1 MPYQDGYVP
10 EYNYSNHSGQ
20 YGQAQYGFQQQQQQ
34 QQPQQQRPPQQHTY
48 QQNWHTPYA
57 TPQAFDPSQGQ
68 ASFYQTPNQPARQQQ
83 YLSPPSQPALI
94 QQNVQYSPD
103 PLHHFQPPPQPR
115 QQQQQAFYAQQ
126 QAKQAQR
133 PLSQSSQT
141 QQTPRPQGSHRQPV
155 ASPQWT
161 QYPSSPSP
169 YETSGPS
176 SRAPTSNSPYA
187 TAQQAQQQQ
196 QPPPPQRSHQQ
207 VSHPGQPSSQMA
219 QGQKNRPMPSQQ
231 HSQAR
236 MPSQAMPSQPHKQSG
251 SSQQRPSPVVQN
263 RVMNDRPSQPTV
275 GQFVQH
281 NNLQQ
286 VDPSVAHSFH
296 EVNTPTQA
304 KRPSVP
310 QNNFRP
316 PSSSRQVQSTPSTI
330 TVDPSMLQRP
340 NSTIKA
346 QPQRPSIKLE
356 RPEVR
361 SPKRRRSNDGTALPI
376 DNQPERHAASVKH
389 EPESKSSRQ
398 MLQSKPVPASS
409 PLTELASSQLPPT
422 PTPLT
427 SVDYQA
433 ALLALSDEY
442 ISAAYSM
449 TGPLSG
455 KEASD
460 ELLDQYQNLLSTGL
474 GCLDSVLKNYRI
486 SDPRKEAR
494 IRLRYASLLYEET
507 ENLTDAEEC
516 LSKGISL
523 CERARLTDL
532 KYAMHHLTA
541 RIWFKSR
548 KFKTAMKTVE
558 RMTAEV
564 EKLQLLHW
572 VYAFHFLRVSFGL
585 QIPDNHHE
593 TVSLVRY
600 LSALSAVA
608 TRHYHVSVQI
618 VAHTIEALVHLRAR
632 TSDSIDLANRAM
644 ASARMHQLTPEMQ
657 AMPQV
662 KALLNY
668 LDVGCS
674 LTRFNRKVADSKV
687 QAMQLELD
695 QGTHDEAWTNRDGC
709 ALHISLGHSKDA
721 ELEADSGGVF
731 QQGPNGDV
739 CLAFSWLTK
748 QQAYAVGYLISGLSK
763 LDGSTGPEA
772 AKYLSH
778 VVTMSRTVPKDM
790 SLSLSAAT
798 SRWHM
803 QVSLRA
809 TARLYIAFAFCGISD
824 WPHAINA
831 LQAYREKD
839 VPQLEGAPDA
849 AFTTLATY
857 LDAVVKHGSGDL
869 EEALRL
875 YRSPAL
881 QVPLLGS
888 TESGMAPM
896 NPIKVLSALNSV
908 EILHSQGKS
917 KEAGL
922 LLDWTEPYCVVTR
935 NSDGGEHGSRAMESL
950 FCMLKAVAS
959 QRAGG
964 LIIDTKSILQRSV
977 KAAQAVGNDQLLMC
991 VMNIMTDAWFKNIV
1005 GQQAVS
1011 SGKSAR
1017 GLAGKNNN
1025 KLWRAVGTRMYADT
1039 LELSGQLGQAEEM
1052 RQDAQQLMANLP
1064 PNLRDAFQK
1073 GKTN

>member
-1 MPYQDGYVP
+1 ML
-10 EYNYSNHSGQ
+10 
-20 YGQAQYGFQQQQQQ
+20 
-34 QQPQQQRPPQQHTY
+34 QRPKSTI
-48 QQNWHTPYA
+48 N
-57 TPQAFDPSQGQ
+57 
-68 ASFYQTPNQPARQQQ
+68 
-83 YLSPPSQPALI
+83 
-94 QQNVQYSPD
+94 
-103 PLHHFQPPPQPR
+103 
-115 QQQQQAFYAQQ
+115 
-126 QAKQAQR
+126 
-133 PLSQSSQT
+133 
-141 QQTPRPQGSHRQPV
+141 
-155 ASPQWT
+155 
-161 QYPSSPSP
+161 
-169 YETSGPS
+169 
-176 SRAPTSNSPYA
+176 
-187 TAQQAQQQQ
+187 
-196 QPPPPQRSHQQ
+196 PPPQRLS
-207 VSHPGQPSSQMA
+207 VKLDDP
-219 QGQKNRPMPSQQ
+219 
-231 HSQAR
+231 
-236 MPSQAMPSQPHKQSG
+236 QS
-251 SSQQRPSPVVQN
+251 
-263 RVMNDRPSQPTV
+263 
-275 GQFVQH
+275 
-281 NNLQQ
+281 
-286 VDPSVAHSFH
+286 
-296 EVNTPTQA
+296 
-304 KRPSVP
+304 
-310 QNNFRP
+310 
-316 PSSSRQVQSTPSTI
+316 
-330 TVDPSMLQRP
+330 
-340 NSTIKA
+340 
-346 QPQRPSIKLE
+346 
-356 RPEVR
+356 R

-376 DNQPERHAASVKH
+376 CEQPE
-389 EPESKSSRQ
+389 
-398 MLQSKPVPASS
+398 L
-409 PLTELASSQLPPT
+409 
-422 PTPLT
+422 
-427 SVDYQA
+427 VDYQS

-449 TGPLSG
+449 TGSLSG
-455 KEASD
+455 KEVSED
-460 ELLDQYQNLLSTGL
+460 LLDEYQNLLSTGL

-494 IRLRYASLLYEET
+494 IRLRYACLLYEET

-532 KYAMHHLTA
+532 KYAMHHLMA

-558 RMTAEV
+558 RISAEV

-600 LSALSAVA
+600 LTALSAVA

-632 TSDSIDLANRAM
+632 TSDSINLAIRAM

-662 KALLNY
+662 RALLNY

-674 LTRFNRKVADSKV
+674 LIRFDRKVADAKV
-687 QAMQLELD
+687 QAMQSELD
-695 QGTHDEAWTNRDGC
+695 NGTQGEAWNNKDAC
-709 ALHISLGHSKDA
+709 ALYISLGHCNDG

-731 QQGPNGDV
+731 QQASNGEV
-739 CLAFSWLTK
+739 CLAFAWLTK
-748 QQAYAVGYLISGLSK
+748 QQAYAVGYLMSGLSK
-763 LDGSTGPEA
+763 LDGSTVPEA

-778 VVTMSRTVPKDM
+778 VVTMSRTEPKDLP
-790 SLSLSAAT
+790 LSLSAAS
-798 SRWHM
+798 SRWQV

-831 LQAYREKD
+831 LQAYHEKD
-839 VPQLEGAPDA
+839 IPQLEGPPQA
-849 AFTTLATY
+849 AFATLAVY

-869 EEALRL
+869 EAALRL

-881 QVPLLGS
+881 QVHLTGS
-888 TESGMAPM
+888 IKSDAGPM
-896 NPIKVLSALNSV
+896 NPIKILSALNSV
-908 EILHSQGKS
+908 EILHSQGKH
-917 KEAGL
+917 KEADM
-922 LLDWTEPYCVVTR
+922 LLDWAEPHCVVTS

-950 FCMLKAVAS
+950 FYMLKAVAS

-977 KAAQAVGNDQLLMC
+977 KAAQGVGNDQLLMC

-1052 RQDAQQLMANLP
+1052 RQDAQRLMASLP
-1064 PNLRDAFQK
+1064 PNLRDAFQD
-1073 GKTN
+1073 GRMN